1 MILDSKLRFSEMNE
15 EMTGI
20 MRIMGLKSNEARVL
34 VFLMRGA
41 EVTSR
46 EIERDTDLR
55 QPEVS
60 IAITSLMKKGW
71 VKISN
76 LLTENKGRPVKV
88 YCLVAPADE
97 IIDQIEESIEGDYN
111 QQIELLERVRA
122 LIHSLDDE

>member
-1 MILDSKLRFSEMNE
+1 MTLDNKLRFSDMDE

-20 MRIMGLKSNEARVL
+20 MRVMGLKSNEARVL
-34 VFLMRGA
+34 VFLMRGTD
-41 EVTSR
+41 VTSR
-46 EIERDTDLR
+46 DIERETDLR

-88 YCLVAPADE
+88 YSLVAPADD
-97 IIDQIEESIEGDYN
+97 IINQIEETIEGDFNN
-111 QQIELLERVRA
+111 QLELLEHVRT
-122 LIHSLDDE
+122 LIHTPG

>member
-1 MILDSKLRFSEMNE
+1 MTLDNKLRFSDMDE

-20 MRIMGLKSNEARVL
+20 MRVMGLKSNEARVL
-34 VFLMRGA
+34 VFLMRGTD
-41 EVTSR
+41 VTSR
-46 EIERDTDLR
+46 DIERDTDLR

-88 YCLVAPADE
+88 YSLVAPADD
-97 IIDQIEESIEGDYN
+97 IINQIEETIEGDFN
-111 QQIELLERVRA
+111 NQIELLERVRT
-122 LIHSLDDE
+122 LIHTSVK

>member
-1 MILDSKLRFSEMNE
+1 MTLDNKLRFSDMDE

-20 MRIMGLKSNEARVL
+20 MRVMGLKSNEARVL
-34 VFLMRGA
+34 VFLMRGTD
-41 EVTSR
+41 VTSR
-46 EIERDTDLR
+46 DIERETDLR

-88 YCLVAPADE
+88 YSLVAPADD
-97 IIDQIEESIEGDYN
+97 IINQIEETIEGDFN
-111 QQIELLERVRA
+111 NQIELLERVRT
-122 LIHSLDDE
+122 LIHTPG

>member
-1 MILDSKLRFSEMNE
+1 MVVDGNLQFSEINE

-46 EIERDTDLR
+46 DIERNTDLR

-71 VKISN
+71 VQISS

-88 YCLVAPADE
+88 YSLVYPPDE
-97 IIDQIEESIEGDYN
+97 IIDQIERSIEGDYSH
-111 QQIELLERVRA
+111 QIELLERVRT
-122 LIHSLDDE
+122 LIHSL